1 MNKISTNFNMKNKL
15 NVILNI
21 KIPYISKNILIGKIF
36 KYIKDEIVF
45 NYSDNESK
53 LMDVIKDNSLIEETI
68 NDYFVKLNQLNE
80 NIYIQL
86 INQEIIKDII
96 YSNDQYLI
104 TSLYEDFLLL
114 FLLDGK
120 RFENGNNFVEFYRFI
135 DILIQLRFLN
145 IKDNNFAFV
154 NENKTVHLLKI
165 HDILFN
171 NNINDKNTNKNKIG
185 LMLAKILGFIF
196 AYQNEINILLEIFS
210 YMNKYIPNL
219 IQIFEDIIINN
230 EVKNE
235 ISERNPDYCRI
246 VKESFFIVYES
257 LLHSITKQYNK
268 HNIMQ
273 SNVNNK
279 INLEEEDSDLEE
291 DDDEIKYE
299 NEIDGFSLLNN
310 NIIIDN
316 NEKNLLKEFGDITI
330 EDIEKISKISVLLEK
345 KMLLYS
351 KELFMIKN
359 LSNVFSVLN
368 KISISL

>member
-1 MNKISTNFNMKNKL
+1 MTYEFSKNETNELNSKNYREKMTQKILENKYIQNILQKSLLKLTIGTKEILKRIFFEDEKKNKKKNNKIVYNEKNKGYTDFIEMFKEKVFEHVEFYLIKIIYCLEKSQILHCITFNDKMLKHKLINEKIIKYYIDNELQNQLTMNKISTNFNMKNKL

-120 RFENGNNFVEFYRFI
+120 RFENGNNFPEFYRFI

-145 IKDNNFAFV
+145 IKDNNFRINV
-154 NENKTVHLLKI
+154 SK
-165 HDILFN
+165 
-171 NNINDKNTNKNKIG
+171 NI
-185 LMLAKILGFIF
+185 
-196 AYQNEINILLEIFS
+196 
-210 YMNKYIPNL
+210 
-219 IQIFEDIIINN
+219 
-230 EVKNE
+230 
-235 ISERNPDYCRI
+235 RI
-246 VKESFFIVYES
+246 YFC
-257 LLHSITKQYNK
+257 L
-268 HNIMQ
+268 
-273 SNVNNK
+273 
-279 INLEEEDSDLEE
+279 
-291 DDDEIKYE
+291 
-299 NEIDGFSLLNN
+299 
-310 NIIIDN
+310 
-316 NEKNLLKEFGDITI
+316 
-330 EDIEKISKISVLLEK
+330 SK
-345 KMLLYS
+345 
-351 KELFMIKN
+351 
-359 LSNVFSVLN
+359 
-368 KISISL
+368 